1 MSPLR
6 VASPVV
12 LAILASALAGCLGEP
27 GIEER
32 WTLLEI
38 VDAQPTEAGAYAPG
52 SPTPVEMNARITY
65 REVLTGHLVADV
77 RATSTLTPADVALDA
92 DDPRAV
98 AADVDRILMDS
109 VSLGADAVAVTGW
122 DHLQQDVSFSFD
134 GGLVAPTATDSS
146 IASAATTPVT
156 AAGLFLLLYFADDVE
171 EVELDS
177 GEEIEVI
184 HPALSTDFDILSAGI
199 GIGP

>member
-1 MSPLR
+1 MIRPRFLPPFVSC
-6 VASPVV
+6 
-12 LAILASALAGCLGEP
+12 ALVTAFAGCLGEP

-38 VDAQPTEAGAYAPG
+38 VDAQPTEAGSYAPG
-52 SPTPVEMNARITY
+52 TPTPVTMNARITY
-65 REVLTGHLVADV
+65 REVLTGHLVADL
-77 RATSTLTPADVALDA
+77 RATSTITPADVALDA

-98 AADVDRILMDS
+98 ALDVDRILQDS
-109 VSLGADAVAVTGW
+109 VSLGADAVAITGW
-122 DHLQQDVSFSFD
+122 DHLRQEISFGFD
-134 GGLVAPTATDSS
+134 GGLLAPTEADSS
-146 IASAATTPVT
+146 IASAGSAPVNAT
-156 AAGLFLLLYFADDVE
+156 GLFLLLYFADDVE

-184 HPALSTDFDILSAGI
+184 HPALSADVDILSTGI

>member
-1 MSPLR
+1 MNRSRFLLPL
-6 VASPVV
+6 AF
-12 LAILASALAGCLGEP
+12 AILVPALAGCLGEP

-38 VDAQPTEAGAYAPG
+38 VDAQPTEGGAYAPG

-65 REVLTGHLVADV
+65 RELLTGHLVADL
-77 RATSTLTPADVALDA
+77 RATNTITPADVALDA

-98 AADVDRILMDS
+98 ALDVDRILMDS
-109 VSLGADAVAVTGW
+109 VSLGADAVAITGW

-134 GGLVAPTATDSS
+134 GGLLAPTGADSS
-146 IASAATTPVT
+146 IASAGSVPVNAT
-156 AAGLFLLLYFADDVE
+156 GLFLLLYFADDVE

-184 HPALSTDFDILSAGI
+184 HPALSADFDILSTGI
-199 GIGP
+199 GLGP

>member
-1 MSPLR
+1 MIRPRLLLPF
-6 VASPVV
+6 ASAFLVT
-12 LAILASALAGCLGEP
+12 ALAGCLGEP

-65 REVLTGHLVADV
+65 RELLTGHLVADL
-77 RATSTLTPADVALDA
+77 RATTTITPADVALDA

-98 AADVDRILMDS
+98 ALDVDRILQDS
-109 VSLGADAVAVTGW
+109 VSLGADAVPITGW
-122 DHLQQDVSFSFD
+122 DHLQQEISFGFD
-134 GGLVAPTATDSS
+134 GGLLAPTEADSS
-146 IASAATTPVT
+146 IASAGSVPVN

-177 GEEIEVI
+177 GEEIDVI
-184 HPALSTDFDILSAGI
+184 HPALSSDFDILSTGI
-199 GIGP
+199 GLGP